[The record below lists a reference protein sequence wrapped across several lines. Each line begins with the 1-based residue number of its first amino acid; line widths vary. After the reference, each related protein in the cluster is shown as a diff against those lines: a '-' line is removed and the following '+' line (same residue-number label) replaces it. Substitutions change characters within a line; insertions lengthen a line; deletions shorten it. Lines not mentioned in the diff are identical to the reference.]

1 MDISPCTEL
10 AVRCRAVADEIENG
24 PFQEIIQ
31 RANDA
36 VRTIER
42 SFSGSWIGYHAY
54 VYYLNFQPP
63 PAGAHFSP
71 EWGLKEA
78 WPIDDTSGDWLEVPY
93 EQVEAEFQRLT
104 GDLDIAP
111 LQKRANEV
119 TRQFKQEQGLL
130 VSFLDLALEETRSE
144 NIKELRDKAK
154 ELTPSFSAEEI
165 NRGYKS
171 SRSYTSRDSLAVYQ
185 GSLTPHHVEIDSRYK
200 SCEMAFQQMEKL
212 ATIAET
218 AANFLRQ
225 KFAQA
230 KSGLLADGTVFIGHG
245 RSSDWR
251 ELSTF
256 IQDRLKLKWDEFSRE
271 PTAGITIKERLE
283 GMLDQAN
290 FAFLIMTAEDE
301 HADNTVHA
309 RENVIHEIGL
319 FQGRLG
325 FKRAI
330 VLLEEGCQKFSNI
343 DGIVEIRYPKGYIKA
358 AFEEV
363 RSVLER
369 EGILSSQGAQYRK

>member
-1 MDISPCTEL
+1 MDISQCTQL
-10 AVRCRAVADEIENG
+10 ADRCRAIADEIESDL
-24 PFQEIIQ
+24 FQEMIQ

-36 VRTIER
+36 VRIIQR
-42 SFSGSWIGYHAY
+42 SFSGSWIGYHAH

-63 PAGAHFSP
+63 PAGTHFSP

-119 TRQFKQEQGLL
+119 TRQFKQAQIQL

-144 NIKELRDKAK
+144 SIKELRDKAK
-154 ELTPSFSAEEI
+154 ELTPSFSAEKI
-165 NRGYKS
+165 NRAYKS
-171 SRSYTSRDSLAVYQ
+171 GKSYTSRDSLAVYQ
-185 GSLTPHHVEIDSRYK
+185 GLLTPHHVEIDSRYK
-200 SCEMAFQQMEKL
+200 SCEMAFRQMGEL

-218 AANFLRQ
+218 ASNFLRQ
-225 KFAQA
+225 KFAPA
-230 KSGLLADGTVFIGHG
+230 KSGLLADGTIFIGHG

-256 IQDRLKLKWDEFSRE
+256 LQDRLKLKWDEFNRE
-271 PTAGITIKERLE
+271 PAAGISIKERLE

-325 FKRAI
+325 FNRAI
-330 VLLEEGCQKFSNI
+330 ILFEEDCQEFSNI
-343 DGIVEIRYPKGYIKA
+343 HGIGQLRYPKGYLKGV
-358 AFEEV
+358 FEEV

-369 EGILSSQGAQYRK
+369 EGILSN